1 MIFIPILSLI
11 IGLYLL
17 VSGILIII
25 RDKNTREKTK
35 KALVFLAVAS
45 DITTDPVSSSGFRVM
60 LGAVLLI
67 AGFILL

>member
-17 VSGILIII
+17 VSGIFIII
-25 RDKNTREKTK
+25 RDKNIKGKTK

-45 DITTDPVSSSGFRVM
+45 DIATDPVSSSGFRIM
-60 LGAVLLI
+60 FGAVLLI

>member
-17 VSGILIII
+17 VSGIFIII
-25 RDKNTREKTK
+25 RDKNIKGKTK

-45 DITTDPVSSSGFRVM
+45 DIATDPVSTSGFRIM

>member
-17 VSGILIII
+17 VSGIFIII
-25 RDKNTREKTK
+25 RDKNIKGKTK

-45 DITTDPVSSSGFRVM
+45 DIAIDPVSSSGFRIM

>member
-11 IGLYLL
+11 IGLHLL
-17 VSGILIII
+17 VSGIFIII
-25 RDKNTREKTK
+25 RDKNIKGKTK

-45 DITTDPVSSSGFRVM
+45 DIATDPVSSSGFRIM

>member
-11 IGLYLL
+11 IGSYLL
-17 VSGILIII
+17 VSGIFIII
-25 RDKNTREKTK
+25 RDKNIKGKTK

-45 DITTDPVSSSGFRVM
+45 DIATDPVSSSGFRIM

>member
-17 VSGILIII
+17 ASGIFIII
-25 RDKNTREKTK
+25 RDKNIKGKTK

-45 DITTDPVSSSGFRVM
+45 DIATDPVSSSGFRIM

>member
-25 RDKNTREKTK
+25 RDKNIKGKTK

>member
-17 VSGILIII
+17 VSGIFIII
-25 RDKNTREKTK
+25 RDKNIKGKTK

-45 DITTDPVSSSGFRVM
+45 DIATDPVSSSGFRIM

-67 AGFILL
+67 VGFILL

>member
-17 VSGILIII
+17 VSGIFIII
-25 RDKNTREKTK
+25 RDKNIKGKTK

-45 DITTDPVSSSGFRVM
+45 DIATNPVSSSGFRIM

>member
-1 MIFIPILSLI
+1 MIFIPTLSLI

-17 VSGILIII
+17 ASGIFIII
-25 RDKNTREKTK
+25 RDKNIKGKTK

-45 DITTDPVSSSGFRVM
+45 DIATDPVSSSGFRIM

>member
-17 VSGILIII
+17 VSGIFIII
-25 RDKNTREKTK
+25 RDKNIKGKTK

-45 DITTDPVSSSGFRVM
+45 DIATDPVSSSGFRIM
-60 LGAVLLI
+60 IGAVLLI

>member
-1 MIFIPILSLI
+1 MIFIPILFLI

-17 VSGILIII
+17 VSGIFIII
-25 RDKNTREKTK
+25 RDKNIKGKTK

-45 DITTDPVSSSGFRVM
+45 DIATDPVSSSGFRIM

>member
-1 MIFIPILSLI
+1 ALI

-17 VSGILIII
+17 VSGIFIII
-25 RDKNTREKTK
+25 RDKNIKGKTK

-45 DITTDPVSSSGFRVM
+45 DIATDPVSSSGFRIM